1 VAEQVERLLGV
12 DESGDWANTDILRH
26 ISAMTCT
33 QIHILGRD
41 ASSWR
46 TCFMLV
52 GYKVSGR
59 FHTRRIGRGHVHVL
73 RHL

>member
-1 VAEQVERLLGV
+1 MAEQVERLLGV
-12 DESGDWANTDILRH
+12 DEGGDWANTDILRH
-26 ISAMTCT
+26 ISAMTCS

-41 ASSWR
+41 PSSWR

-59 FHTRRIGRGHVHVL
+59 FHTVHVYRL
-73 RHL
+73 DS